1 MRKAAAA
8 WVSTAAGEPRRPS
21 QQRSR
26 LRFEVLLD
34 AADAL
39 LGDRETTEVG
49 LYDIA
54 GAAKVPPASVYHLF
68 PTKEAAFVALAE
80 RYLAGLSNHV
90 TAPVSSG
97 QLRRWQD
104 LVALELHRAVEYYN
118 DHKVMSKLFFGANV
132 VRDVRILDVRNV
144 EAASASTY
152 DRMNALF
159 EMPYLY
165 DADTKF
171 AALIGI
177 YDGIWMTSYARHGRI
192 TADFARETELAGLA
206 YCQTFLP
213 AVIPLR
219 APPALTVA
227 GAGPNPITIESTKK
241 RPNSRRTSA
250 GAKPSASER

>member
-8 WVSTAAGEPRRPS
+8 RAAAVLAEPRRPS

-26 LRFEVLLD
+26 LRFKLLLD

-39 LGDRETTEVG
+39 LVDKETTDVG

-80 RYLAGLSNHV
+80 RYLIGLSDHIV
-90 TAPVSSG
+90 RPAPSG

-104 LVALELHRAVEYYN
+104 FVALEIHRAIEYYN
-118 DHKVMSKLFFGANV
+118 DNKVMAKLFFGANV
-132 VRDVRILDVRNV
+132 IPDVRILDVKNV
-144 EAASASTY
+144 AAASASTY
-152 DRMNALF
+152 GRMNKIF

-165 DADTKF
+165 SAETKF

-192 TADFARETELAGLA
+192 TADFARESELAGIA
-206 YCQTFLP
+206 YCETFLP

-219 APPALTVA
+219 APA
-227 GAGPNPITIESTKK
+227 GS
-241 RPNSRRTSA
+241 
-250 GAKPSASER
+250 

>member
-8 WVSTAAGEPRRPS
+8 RVAAVVTEARRPS

-26 LRFEVLLD
+26 LRFKLLLD
-34 AADAL
+34 TADAL
-39 LGDRETTEVG
+39 LSDKETTDVG

-80 RYLAGLSNHV
+80 RYLVGLSSHI
-90 TAPVSSG
+90 TRPAPGG
-97 QLRRWQD
+97 QLQRWQD
-104 LVALELHRAVEYYN
+104 FITLEIHRAIEYYN
-118 DHKVMSKLFFGANV
+118 ANPVMSKLFFGANV
-132 VRDVRILDVRNV
+132 IPDVRILDVKNV

-152 DRMNALF
+152 GRMNSVF

-165 DADTKF
+165 SAETKF

-192 TADFARETELAGLA
+192 TADFARESELAGIA

-219 APPALTVA
+219 APA
-227 GAGPNPITIESTKK
+227 GSQ
-241 RPNSRRTSA
+241 
-250 GAKPSASER
+250 

>member
-1 MRKAAAA
+1 M
-8 WVSTAAGEPRRPS
+8 
-21 QQRSR
+21 
-26 LRFEVLLD
+26 LLD

-39 LGDRETTEVG
+39 LRDKDTTDVG

-80 RYLAGLSNHV
+80 RYLIGLSKHV
-90 TAPVSSG
+90 VRPAPAG
-97 QLRRWQD
+97 QLQRWQD
-104 LVALELHRAVEYYN
+104 FVTLEIHRAIEYYN
-118 DHKVMSKLFFGANV
+118 KNKVMSKLFFGANV
-132 VRDVRILDVRNV
+132 IPDVRMLDIKNV

-152 DRMNALF
+152 GRMNKLF

-165 DADTKF
+165 DADTKI

-192 TADFARETELAGLA
+192 TDDFARESELAGIA

-219 APPALTVA
+219 APSP
-227 GAGPNPITIESTKK
+227 
-241 RPNSRRTSA
+241 
-250 GAKPSASER
+250 

>member
-1 MRKAAAA
+1 MRKAAVARAA
-8 WVSTAAGEPRRPS
+8 MVAAEPRRPS

-26 LRFEVLLD
+26 LRFEMLLD

-39 LGDRETTEVG
+39 LGDKETTEVG

-80 RYLAGLSNHV
+80 RYLIGLSSYIV
-90 TAPVSSG
+90 RPVPRG
-97 QLRRWQD
+97 QMQRWQD
-104 LVALELHRAVEYYN
+104 FIRLQFQKAIEYYN
-118 DHKVMSKLFFGANV
+118 DNKVMSKLFFGANV
-132 VRDVRILDVRNV
+132 IPDVRILDVKNV

-152 DRMNALF
+152 GRMNKLF
-159 EMPYLY
+159 EMPYLHN
-165 DADTKF
+165 ADTKF

-192 TADFARETELAGLA
+192 TADFARESELAGIA
-206 YCQTFLP
+206 YCETFLP

-219 APPALTVA
+219 APQ
-227 GAGPNPITIESTKK
+227 
-241 RPNSRRTSA
+241 SA
-250 GAKPSASER
+250 

>member
-1 MRKAAAA
+1 MRKSTLARAATIAA
-8 WVSTAAGEPRRPS
+8 EPRRPS

-26 LRFEVLLD
+26 LRFEMLLD

-39 LGDRETTEVG
+39 LSDKETTDVG

-80 RYLAGLSNHV
+80 RYLVGLSNHIMR
-90 TAPVSSG
+90 PVPSG

-104 LVALELHRAVEYYN
+104 FVALEMHRAIEYYN

-132 VRDVRILDVRNV
+132 IPDVRILDVKNV
-144 EAASASTY
+144 ARASATTY
-152 DRMNALF
+152 GRMNRLF
-159 EMPYLY
+159 EMPYMH
-165 DADTKF
+165 DADTKI

-177 YDGIWMTSYARHGRI
+177 YDGIWMTSYARHGQI
-192 TADFARETELAGLA
+192 TAEFARETEMAGIA
-206 YCQTFLP
+206 YCETFLP

-219 APPALTVA
+219 AP
-227 GAGPNPITIESTKK
+227 AGP
-241 RPNSRRTSA
+241 
-250 GAKPSASER
+250 

>member
-1 MRKAAAA
+1 MRKAAPVRA
-8 WVSTAAGEPRRPS
+8 STVTAEPGRPL

-26 LRFEVLLD
+26 LRFEMLLD

-39 LGDRETTEVG
+39 LGDGETTDVG

-80 RYLAGLSNHV
+80 RYLAGLSRHIV
-90 TAPVSSG
+90 RRVDPGA
-97 QLRRWQD
+97 LRRWQD
-104 LVALELHRAVEYYN
+104 FVTLEMRRAVEYYN

-132 VRDVRILDVRNV
+132 IADIRLLDVKNV
-144 EAASASTY
+144 SAASASTY
-152 DRMNALF
+152 DRMNKLF
-159 EMPYLY
+159 EMPYLH

-177 YDGIWMTSYARHGRI
+177 YDGIWMTSYARHGLI
-192 TADFARETELAGLA
+192 TEDFARESELAGIA
-206 YCQTFLP
+206 YCETFLP

-219 APPALTVA
+219 APPDA
-227 GAGPNPITIESTKK
+227 
-241 RPNSRRTSA
+241 
-250 GAKPSASER
+250 

>member
-1 MRKAAAA
+1 MTKGAAA
-8 WVSTAAGEPRRPS
+8 VTAAAEPRRPS

-26 LRFEVLLD
+26 LRFEMLLD

-39 LGDRETTEVG
+39 LGDKETTEVG

-68 PTKEAAFVALAE
+68 PTKESAFVALAE
-80 RYLAGLSNHV
+80 RYLIGLSNHI
-90 TAPVSSG
+90 TRPAPSR

-104 LVALELHRAVEYYN
+104 FVALELHRAVEYYN

-132 VRDVRILDVRNV
+132 IRDVRILDVRNV

-152 DRMNALF
+152 GRMNELF

-171 AALIGI
+171 AVLIGI

-192 TADFARETELAGLA
+192 TADFARESELAGLS
-206 YCQTFLP
+206 YCETFLP

-219 APPALTVA
+219 APQALT
-227 GAGPNPITIESTKK
+227 GAGGGPNSITIESTKT
-241 RPNSRRTSA
+241 RSNSRRTSA
-250 GAKPSASER
+250 GRKPSASER

>member
-1 MRKAAAA
+1 M
-8 WVSTAAGEPRRPS
+8 
-21 QQRSR
+21 
-26 LRFEVLLD
+26 LLD

-39 LGDRETTEVG
+39 LCEKETTDVG

-80 RYLAGLSNHV
+80 RYLVGLSNHIV
-90 TAPVSSG
+90 RPLHSG

-104 LVALELHRAVEYYN
+104 FVALELHRAVEYYN
-118 DHKVMSKLFFGANV
+118 DNQVMSKLFFGANV
-132 VRDVRILDVRNV
+132 IPDVRILDVKNV
-144 EAASASTY
+144 AAASASTY
-152 DRMNALF
+152 GRMNKLF

-165 DADTKF
+165 DPDTKF

-192 TADFARETELAGLA
+192 TDDFARESEMAGIA

-219 APPALTVA
+219 EPAT
-227 GAGPNPITIESTKK
+227 
-241 RPNSRRTSA
+241 
-250 GAKPSASER
+250 

>member
-8 WVSTAAGEPRRPS
+8 RAVTAVTEPRRPS

-26 LRFEVLLD
+26 LRFKLLLD

-39 LGDRETTEVG
+39 LSDKETTEVG

-80 RYLAGLSNHV
+80 RYLVGLSSHI
-90 TAPVSSG
+90 TRPVPDG
-97 QLRRWQD
+97 QLQRWQD
-104 LVALELHRAVEYYN
+104 FITLEIHRAIEYYN
-118 DHKVMSKLFFGANV
+118 ANPVMSKLFFGANV
-132 VRDVRILDVRNV
+132 IPDVRILDVKNV

-152 DRMNALF
+152 GRMNSVF

-165 DADTKF
+165 SAETKF

-192 TADFARETELAGLA
+192 TADFARESELAGIA

-219 APPALTVA
+219 APV
-227 GAGPNPITIESTKK
+227 GS
-241 RPNSRRTSA
+241 
-250 GAKPSASER
+250 

>member
-1 MRKAAAA
+1 MRKAAPAHAA
-8 WVSTAAGEPRRPS
+8 AVTAEPRRPS

-26 LRFEVLLD
+26 LRFEMLLD

-54 GAAKVPPASVYHLF
+54 GGAKVPPASVYHLF

-80 RYLAGLSNHV
+80 RYLTGLRDHLIR
-90 TAPVSSG
+90 PVHAS
-97 QLRRWQD
+97 QLQRWQD
-104 LVALELHRAVEYYN
+104 YITLEIHRAIEYYN
-118 DHKVMSKLFFGANV
+118 RNKVMSKLFFGANV
-132 VRDVRILDVRNV
+132 IRDVRILDVKNV

-152 DRMNALF
+152 DRMNKVF

-165 DADTKF
+165 NADTKF

-177 YDGIWMTSYARHGRI
+177 YDGIWMTSYARHGWI
-192 TADFARETELAGLA
+192 TPDFARESELAGIA
-206 YCQTFLP
+206 YCETFLP

-219 APPALTVA
+219 APPSPQS
-227 GAGPNPITIESTKK
+227 GA
-241 RPNSRRTSA
+241 
-250 GAKPSASER
+250 

>member
-8 WVSTAAGEPRRPS
+8 RAATVASEPRRPS

-26 LRFEVLLD
+26 LRFEMLLD

-39 LGDRETTEVG
+39 LSDRETTDVG

-68 PTKEAAFVALAE
+68 PTKEAALVALAE
-80 RYLAGLSNHV
+80 RYLTGLKTHLSK
-90 TAPVSSG
+90 PVHG
-97 QLRRWQD
+97 RQLQRWQD
-104 LVALELHRAVEYYN
+104 YITIEIHRAIEYYN
-118 DHKVMSKLFFGANV
+118 DNEVMSKLFFGASV
-132 VRDVRILDVRNV
+132 IRDIRILDVKNV

-152 DRMNALF
+152 DRMNTVF

-171 AALIGI
+171 ASLIGI

-192 TADFARETELAGLA
+192 TADFARESELAGIA
-206 YCQTFLP
+206 YCETFLP

-219 APPALTVA
+219 APPSPPR
-227 GAGPNPITIESTKK
+227 GA
-241 RPNSRRTSA
+241 RA
-250 GAKPSASER
+250 